1 MNVIELENRTAEEVF
16 KELKYRLDAIGSL
29 PDEYILMDKE
39 WGNGKM
45 IPEGADIF
53 CTTDYGGSEGI
64 YLDCYLKWYE
74 NGKPVTKSFFTGK
87 TLGDS
92 GSDMDRM
99 FLISSAITKAFH
111 GDGGQY
117 DRYMR
122 LGETD
127 SAGGMTLHLDADE
140 QRVFIEA
147 LAAQRERLLE
157 NTVQTEQLLRR
168 MTGSITAYM
177 DLVGQY
183 PLRVSDFDRAIL
195 AIHDGNL
202 DAFKEVIPRVI
213 DRADDLLVAAAGR
226 PGAVGDKMCVL
237 VHAGAHGFS
246 GEAYLAACKAAIKLG
261 DTNRVQFLLE
271 QAPRSAPTLDES
283 FHGEVL
289 ELAYQKKPHMGKA
302 LIELSTPEQIAAA
315 PPSLLYRTAREED
328 FPTSLELVRKGIQT
342 EKYADQ
348 ILRTLLSSQ
357 RREWM
362 ASSLLDSGMKV
373 GADNYPALYTCIHF
387 DALDCGKKIL
397 DQGMDFE
404 QYRQWAVEHGKDQ
417 GVEEAMDSL
426 REHWESKQAKQEQ
439 RAEMAAPS
447 QGPELG
453 GMSL

>member
-16 KELKYRLDAIGSL
+16 KELKYRLDTIGYL
-29 PDEYILMDKE
+29 PDEYILMDLE
-39 WGNGKM
+39 WSNGRM
-45 IPEGADIF
+45 IPDGADIF

-64 YLDCYLKWYE
+64 YLDCYLKWHE
-74 NGKPVTKSFFTGK
+74 NRTPITKRFFTGK
-87 TLGDS
+87 TLGDT

-117 DRYMR
+117 ARYTR
-122 LGETD
+122 LGEAD
-127 SAGGMTLHLDADE
+127 DASGMTLHLNTDE

-147 LAAQRERLLE
+147 LAAQREQLVE
-157 NTVQTEQLLRR
+157 STVQTEQLLRR

-183 PLRVSDFDRAIL
+183 PLRVSDFDKAIL

-202 DAFKEVIPRVI
+202 DAFKEVMPRVI

-237 VHAGAHGFS
+237 LHAGAHGFS
-246 GEAYLAACKAAIKLG
+246 GEAYLAACEAAIKLS

-289 ELAYQKKPHMGKA
+289 ELAYRKKPHMGKA
-302 LIELSTPEQIAAA
+302 LIEQSTTDQLQAAG
-315 PPSLLYRTAREED
+315 PSLPYRVAKAED
-328 FPTSLELVRKGIQT
+328 FSTSLTLIRKGIQT
-342 EKYADQ
+342 ERCADPV
-348 ILRTLLSSQ
+348 LRVLLSSKKSS
-357 RREWM
+357 WM

-373 GADNYPALYTCIHF
+373 GAENYPALYTCIHF
-387 DALDCGKKIL
+387 DALDCGRKIL
-397 DQGMDFE
+397 DQGMNYDHY
-404 QYRQWAVEHGKDQ
+404 QQWAAEHGKDQ
-417 GVEEAMDSL
+417 GLGVPMEAL
-426 REHWESKQAKQEQ
+426 RDYWESIQTEQ
-439 RAEMAAPS
+439 RQTDA
-447 QGPELG
+447 PELG

>member
-1 MNVIELENRTAEEVF
+1 MNVIELENRSAAEVF
-16 KELKYRLDAIGSL
+16 KELKYRLDAIGYL

-39 WGNGKM
+39 WDNGKL

-87 TLGDS
+87 SLGDS

-122 LGETD
+122 LGEPD
-127 SAGGMTLHLDADE
+127 SAGGMTLHLNADE

-147 LAAQRERLLE
+147 LAAQRERLME

-177 DLVGQY
+177 DLVCQY
-183 PLRVSDFDRAIL
+183 PLRVSDFDKAIL

-202 DAFKEVIPRVI
+202 DAFKEVMPRVI

-226 PGAVGDKMCVL
+226 PGTVGDKMCVL
-237 VHAGAHGFS
+237 LHAGAHGFS

-261 DTNRVQFLLE
+261 DTNRVLFLLE
-271 QAPRSAPTLDES
+271 QTPRSAPTLDES

-289 ELAYQKKPHMGKA
+289 ELAYQKKPHMGKV
-302 LIELSTPEQIAAA
+302 LIGQSTAEQIAAA
-315 PPSLLYRTAREED
+315 PPSLLYRTTREED

-387 DALDCGKKIL
+387 DTLDCAKKIL

-417 GVEEAMDSL
+417 GVEEAMDAL
-426 REHWESKQAKQEQ
+426 REHWESKQAAQEQ
-439 RAEMAAPS
+439 S
-447 QGPELG
+447 DGPTLG